1 MYDMANKQI
10 GLASSKYITNGS
22 YSFNNSVVYVPPPE
36 PVNPIIATVNKI
48 MGMESS
54 DFTIILIVVCGG
66 GSFLFIS
73 LGVCLYCYVKI
84 RNRRRAEAQ

>member
-1 MYDMANKQI
+1 MANRQI

-36 PVNPIIATVNKI
+36 PVNTIIATVNKI
-48 MGMESS
+48 MGMDSS

-84 RNRRRAEAQ
+84 RNRRRAEA